1 MAEIES
7 IIGFSVKTFLSSSF
21 FTASDS
27 ATNAPEKKNNYC
39 YEQK

>member
-27 ATNAPEKKNNYC
+27 ATNAPEILAVLVPPSA
-39 YEQK
+39 